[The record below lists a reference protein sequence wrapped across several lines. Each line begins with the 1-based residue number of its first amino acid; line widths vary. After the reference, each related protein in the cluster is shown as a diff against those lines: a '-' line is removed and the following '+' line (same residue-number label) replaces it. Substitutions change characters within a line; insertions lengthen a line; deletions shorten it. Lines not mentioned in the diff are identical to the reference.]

1 MTQVD
6 KRATWIVVSIVPA
19 IRVFIFPSL
28 LNPLENLEETLE
40 LYFTVGQADFLEAF
54 LVTLAATL
62 SLVQKLKRSESSL
75 KVLKAVAHFWRH
87 SNS

>member
-1 MTQVD
+1 M
-6 KRATWIVVSIVPA
+6 PA

-40 LYFTVGQADFLEAF
+40 LYLTVGQADFLEAF

-62 SLVQKLKRSESSL
+62 HLVQKSKRSESSL
-75 KVLKAVAHFWRH
+75 KV
-87 SNS
+87 